1 MRNRFV
7 AFAVAA
13 LVALVAAAGLWA
25 GGPQEQPTPSQAPIP
40 PGPLGVYKPTITLHS
55 VIGVDQLMKFNKGDD
70 ITNNIW
76 TRVYEQE
83 LGIKL
88 VYDWT
93 VEVSQY
99 KEKLNLALASK
110 QIPDVFICSPDQ
122 FLLLQESNALADMTK
137 VWDTYASDL
146 TKGLYKTDPIAIKA
160 ATVNGK
166 MMSIPGTRFPQDSA
180 GVVWIR
186 TDWLQ
191 KLGLA
196 EPKTQ
201 GDLVKVME
209 AFATKDPDGNGKADT
224 YALAMTKTLWGGF
237 AGLTPFFNAYH
248 AYPGIWVKNAQGKLV
263 NGTIQPEM
271 KAALRELQRLYAAG
285 MVDKEFTVKDGTK
298 VSEDVTSGKIGLQYG
313 AWWNCFWPLN
323 YSRDKDPNAEWVA
336 FSPLSVDAQPGKAQ
350 YSGTVG
356 SFVVVSRKFS
366 NPEAPIKM
374 LNLWF
379 DVILNNPTLE
389 KAAKYIF
396 NPEDPEV
403 VYYKYIF
410 LGGDFAWPPQGNVD
424 RTIQIN
430 NALKTGKTDGMGLEA
445 LMTLQDM
452 MKLNQGDRSGG
463 TWGNWG
469 AYGPRGSMWAMQKI
483 GGEAGMSDEFYGV
496 PTPAMAEKTPALDK
510 MRDEVFTKIILG
522 APVDATFDQFVKDWK
537 ALGGDEITKEVNAWY
552 AKQK

>member
-1 MRNRFV
+1 MKALRAKFPEVTFQLEPIPYSAMGEKFPVLMASGDMPDIFETNAQTYLPQLV
-7 AFAVAA
+7 AGNLVAA
-13 LVALVAAAGLWA
+13 LD
-25 GGPQEQPTPSQAPIP
+25 T
-40 PGPLGVYKPTITLHS
+40 
-55 VIGVDQLMKFNKGDD
+55 
-70 ITNNIW
+70 
-76 TRVYEQE
+76 
-83 LGIKL
+83 
-88 VYDWT
+88 
-93 VEVSQY
+93 
-99 KEKLNLALASK
+99 ALAK
-110 QIPDVFICSPDQ
+110 YGKDIVG
-122 FLLLQESNALADMTK
+122 NARDGHLAF
-137 VWDTYASDL
+137 
-146 TKGLYKTDPIAIKA
+146 GLYG
-160 ATVNGK
+160 GK
-166 MMSIPGTRFPQDSA
+166 QYAIPGSYSLKYFAQN
-180 GVVWIR
+180 IR
-186 TDWLQ
+186 IDWLE
-191 KLGLA
+191 KLGL
-196 EPKTQ
+196 
-201 GDLVKVME
+201 KVPVTMDE
-209 AFATKDPDGNGKADT
+209 FRAVARAFTFNDPDGNGKADT
-224 YALAMTKTLWGGF
+224 YGLALTKGLWGGF
-237 AGLTPFFNAYH
+237 ASVGAFFNAYH
-248 AYPGIWVKNAQGKLV
+248 AYPGIWVKDAKGKLV
-263 NGTIQPEM
+263 FGTVQPEM

-285 MVDKEFTVKDGTK
+285 MIDKEFTVKDGTK
-298 VSEDVTSGKIGLQYG
+298 VSEDVTSGKIGVQYG
-313 AWWNCFWPLN
+313 AWWNSFWPLN
-323 YSRDKDPNAEWVA
+323 FSRDKDPNAEWVA
-336 FSPLSVDAQPGKAQ
+336 FQPLSVDAKPGKAQ

-469 AYGPRGSMWAMQKI
+469 AYGPRGSMWAMQAI
-483 GGEAGMSDEFYGV
+483 GKDAGQPDEFYGV
-496 PTPAMAEKTPALDK
+496 PTPAMAEKSPALDK

-537 ALGGDEITKEVNAWY
+537 TLGGDDITKEVNAWY